1 MEIPGAGQRIPVNGY
16 QRYLAEITPSSS
28 KGLLE
33 AFDPSARARRR
44 MTRVIHPE
52 PSRGQPLVANYQR
65 WRIDM
70 SILHG
75 RGVVLLDADTPLEL
89 REFEIPPAEA
99 GGAVVKVVV
108 GGICGT
114 DVHLRRGEFPL
125 AEPITL
131 GHEGIGEI
139 VELGRGRPVDYAG
152 VGVSVGDRVYWCPMN
167 YCHHCYYCT
176 VVKNFTAC
184 ENQTLLSHARTGA
197 WGSYADYAF
206 LPSGMPFYRV
216 PDGVPVDALIAFGCA
231 LPAVLQAF
239 DRLGRV
245 TPLETVVVQGSGPI
259 GLAATM
265 MAYLSGARRVIT
277 SGAPAHRVEM
287 ARRFGADEALLI
299 GGQSEE
305 NLVARV
311 RELTDGRGA
320 DIIVEAAGHLSA
332 FSQGLQ
338 MVARNGRYLL
348 IGLWAG
354 AGTAPVDPHALVRN
368 SVRIIGSDRAEG
380 EHYYQAL
387 KIVERN
393 WQKFPFT
400 EMVTHRFGLEDAE
413 SALRAVARG
422 EPLKAVIVPA
432 GAHPLGA

>member
-1 MEIPGAGQRIPVNGY
+1 
-16 QRYLAEITPSSS
+16 
-28 KGLLE
+28 
-33 AFDPSARARRR
+33 
-44 MTRVIHPE
+44 
-52 PSRGQPLVANYQR
+52 
-65 WRIDM
+65 M
-70 SILHG
+70 SNLHG
-75 RGVVLLDADTPLEL
+75 KGVVLLGPDVPLEL

-114 DVHLRRGEFPL
+114 DVHLRKGEFPL

-139 VELGRGRPVDYAG
+139 VDLGGGRAVDYAG
-152 VGVSVGDRVYWCPMN
+152 VPVSVGDRVYWCPSN

-176 VVKNFTAC
+176 VVKNFAAC
-184 ENQTLLSHARTGA
+184 ENQPILSHARTGA

-239 DRLGRV
+239 DRLGRI
-245 TPLETVVVQGSGPI
+245 TSLETVVVQGSGPI
-259 GLAATM
+259 GLAATL
-265 MAYLSGARRVIT
+265 MAHLSGARRVIT
-277 SGAPAHRVEM
+277 IGAPAHRLEM
-287 ARRFGADEALLI
+287 ARRFGADETLLV
-299 GGQSEE
+299 GNQSEKD
-305 NLVARV
+305 LIARV
-311 RELTDGRGA
+311 RELTDGRGP

-332 FSQGLQ
+332 FTQGLE
-338 MVARNGRYLL
+338 MIARNGRYLL

-354 AGTAPVDPHALVRN
+354 ADKVPVDPHALVRH
-368 SVRIIGSDRAEG
+368 SVRVIGSDRAEG

-393 WQKFPFT
+393 WHRFPFT
-400 EMVTHRFGLEDAE
+400 EIVTHRFSLEDAE
-413 SALRAVARG
+413 SGLRAVARG
-422 EPLKAVIVPA
+422 ETLKAVVVP
-432 GAHPLGA
+432 GAHTHA